1 MLSVTPAENYM
12 NSIVKQLAKHLVPEI
27 GNHQQASAL
36 LNETSKRMTGKVRN
50 MPRHLSLAMSMLTM
64 LFDCHGVIRRG
75 ARFVSQ
81 SSESQQ
87 RQIQQWRSSRIATL
101 REFIQFYEKL
111 LAFIYYSL
119 IDSNTH
125 PSSEHL

>member
-1 MLSVTPAENYM
+1 VTTAENYI
-12 NSIVKQLAKHLVPEI
+12 NSIVTQLAKHLVPEMQ
-27 GNHQQASAL
+27 NHKQASAL
-36 LNETSKRMTGKVRN
+36 LIETSKRMTGKVNN
-50 MPRHLSLAMSMLTM
+50 MPRHLSLAMSLLTI
-64 LFDCHGVIRRG
+64 LFDWYGVIRRG

-87 RQIQQWRSSRIATL
+87 RQIQQWRNSRITIL
-101 REFIQFYEKL
+101 REFVQFYEKL

-125 PSSEHL
+125 PSSAHL

>member
-1 MLSVTPAENYM
+1 MLNVTTAENYI
-12 NSIVKQLAKHLVPEI
+12 NSIVIQLAKHLVPEMQ
-27 GNHQQASAL
+27 NHEQASAL
-36 LNETSKRMTGKVRN
+36 LHETSERMTGKVKN
-50 MPRHLSLAMSMLTM
+50 MPRHLALAMSMVTI
-64 LFDCHGVIRRG
+64 LFDWYGVIRRG

-87 RQIQQWRSSRIATL
+87 RQIQQWRNSPIVTL

-119 IDSNTH
+119 IDSDTL
-125 PSSEHL
+125 PSSAHL

>member
-1 MLSVTPAENYM
+1 MTTAENYI
-12 NSIVKQLAKHLVPEI
+12 NSIVTQLAKHLVPEMQ
-27 GNHQQASAL
+27 NHQQASAL
-36 LNETSKRMTGKVRN
+36 LIETSKRMTGKVNN
-50 MPRHLSLAMSMLTM
+50 MPRHLSLAMSLLTI
-64 LFDCHGVIRRG
+64 LFDWYGVIRRG

-87 RQIQQWRSSRIATL
+87 RQIQQWRNSRITIL
-101 REFIQFYEKL
+101 REFVQFYEKL

-125 PSSEHL
+125 PSSAHL

>member
-1 MLSVTPAENYM
+1 MLSVTLAENYM
-12 NSIVKQLAKHLVPEI
+12 NSIVRQLAKHLVPEI
-27 GNHQQASAL
+27 RNHQQATAL
-36 LNETSKRMTGKVRN
+36 LNETSTRMTGKVRN
-50 MPRHLSLAMSMLTM
+50 MPRHLALAMSLLTM
-64 LFDCHGVIRRG
+64 LFDLQGVIRSG

-81 SSESQQ
+81 SNVSQQ
-87 RQIQQWRSSRIATL
+87 RQIQQWRSSRIVTL

-125 PSSEHL
+125 HSSELL